1 MSAIVD
7 DSDSNGGAYAWRYS
21 EVDDLVD
28 SLSATWI
35 FTERDDLIKG
45 EIDQLLKSAF
55 SRFSDRQLKQSTRA
69 NETRCLA
76 LTGESGA
83 GKSSLLERL
92 FAKHPALTNFG
103 VEGELC
109 PLISVSAPAPS
120 TLGGLGREVLHAL
133 GYPIARSSD
142 RNVIWEYVRR
152 HLKESRVVALHI
164 DEFQNVTETAS
175 KPEVAQILGTL
186 KTLMNSRDWP
196 VALIL
201 SGLPSANDVLRMDT
215 QVRRRCRFRRLP
227 SLSPDD
233 IEMVEGLIAG
243 FAGKASLSVTTH
255 DDLAARLI
263 HAANDQ
269 LGVTIELVIEAVRS
283 ALDAADNAPSYS
295 RAGRRGKP
303 IKEAVRTLD
312 IHNFADAYAARNGCE
327 AEHNPFVVQ
336 NWADVDT
343 TIVFEPNHSAPGSD
357 VQARRPR
364 KQRKG

>member
-1 MSAIVD
+1 MTSITD
-7 DSDSNGGAYAWRYS
+7 RDSDGDHIWRFT
-21 EVDDLVD
+21 EIDDVVD

-35 FTERDDLIKG
+35 LTERDDAIKS
-45 EIDQLLKSAF
+45 EVDRLLKSAF
-55 SRFSDRQLKQSTRA
+55 SRFADRRLKQSTRA

-83 GKSSLLERL
+83 GKSSLLERI
-92 FAKHPALTNFG
+92 FAKHPALINFG
-103 VEGELC
+103 VEGEPC

-142 RNVIWEYVRR
+142 RNLIWEYVRR
-152 HLKESRVVALHI
+152 HLKELRIVALHI
-164 DEFQNVTETAS
+164 DEFQNVTETAN
-175 KPEVAQILGTL
+175 KPEITQILGTL
-186 KTLMNSRDWP
+186 KTLMNSREWP

-215 QVRRRCRFRRLP
+215 QVRRRCRFRRLQR
-227 SLSPDD
+227 LSPDD
-233 IEMVEGLIAG
+233 IDMVEGLIAG
-243 FAGKASLSVTTH
+243 FADKASLSVAPQ

-283 ALDAADNAPSYS
+283 AQEAAAHAPSAS
-295 RAGRRGKP
+295 RAGGGGRR
-303 IKEAVRTLD
+303 IKAAAPTLD

-327 AEHNPFVVQ
+327 AEHNPFVVE
-336 NWADVDT
+336 NWGDVDT
-343 TIVFEPNHSAPGSD
+343 TIVFEPAPELPGD
-357 VQARRPR
+357 DAPVRRPR
-364 KQRKG
+364 RQRKG